1 MEIAQDIQEAL
12 KDMISSR
19 PIHEVNNKTVS
30 KDVYNTNDIYEF
42 KIRKLFSSYCEV
54 IDDIT
59 GVTTY
64 LRGTGNLKL
73 FKGQTVKCRVL
84 SVKEKHLRIELVDV
98 SEFQRQEG
106 CLTEEKLSCFLTQR
120 ELSWNTKDF
129 IKLLLTDEK
138 EKSFESQCHSWIQSL
153 LNKKIDLN
161 TVKLDCSDILELSE
175 LLDLCADSERE
186 FYQERLSLLIE
197 QLSYYIKSAELI
209 ENENNPDSNDTPENF
224 VNSLFNKLK
233 VSGFVYHPLKHFNIL
248 SSLFLRRPELM
259 NGRIK
264 EFLDIICHR
273 NMESWKKEPF
283 NSAIIKLLELYI
295 RESDGRIDKTKDN
308 YDLIKNNEQ
317 ALALQLLLLQNTPDT
332 SIADSRLN
340 TARLCIVSSY
350 LYPLHPEWLVDCA
363 FHFLFHS
370 SDKLMSYTIDKA
382 ALLPHYIASLYPC
395 GPIDTI
401 NSFTQNK
408 IKLQISDK
416 GIHLISTNSSYS
428 RYPVF
433 PKNLGLW
440 QGLQVFMGSKPSVNL
455 ANVKANDLTPYEAAW
470 EEIENELFNFSKIV
484 NTPIV
489 KKRKK
494 HKIGEHVRISF
505 IRQDTSNPK
514 KYYCQIEDEI
524 GGEGF
529 ILISDIVP
537 YNIITSLRHFLAP
550 DGSRLVFVAKI
561 IEEYDDFFHFS
572 MLREIKDSMLDYY
585 NYDEDIICTVGAAV
599 AKGWAA
605 PAVSKEGISISIK
618 NASDFEGVTKNSI
631 VVCKMIGKGTGTFHL
646 QCDMEAFTAYDFDL
660 NSAFRILMENYAV
673 DRISEDFTQQE
684 EEDILE
690 SDRVLDESYVR
701 EVIFLID
708 RMALIDKDYVKAYN
722 YLAFARTLSML
733 IGWEAQAAYYK
744 GRMDIITMLHYFA
757 KNSKVDEERL
767 GELENVN
774 SELFANNVILRDRFM
789 QLQAVSFLDKPEHN
803 GELFDLTKAGKSISD
818 LASLVLAYNIT
829 KANKMDSTA
838 NDIHNRIKQ
847 ILNLKGFETGLKL
860 YGSGIEATDTEYK
873 TSLVFTANSKNSTPN
888 PEKQMEEI
896 LKVINSFLNTSGGT
910 LYVGVNDYGLGTGVD
925 DDLNSAVYY
934 GDKDKYLR
942 AIPDAM
948 ALRWGNSLAATY
960 IEDIRFDES
969 NNDKMVL
976 IVKIRPHQSGVPING
991 FWYVRVGS
999 SKRKLNKQEFME
1011 YQRLNRKLPE
1021 EIDDSNLAI
1030 GNAQFSGDEVKPAE
1044 KPLVISKD
1052 DEVRTSRIR
1061 KNVFAEYLDPE
1072 NYTEPIGFFKFLS
1085 GGKFRKIDE
1094 YDYDDQSLLTLTV
1107 LDKEMKYYLVLG
1119 YANGH
1124 IVKVPVEELMDYQH
1138 RDYSRYADSKLMF
1151 ASIASPED
1159 GVMIISKEN
1168 KTHPKVVMRL
1178 DSLSKFDEGKL
1189 MDPGQLPCNEGLM
1202 SEVMGYEVIP
1212 AKHLHDFDGIL
1223 DKRKTFVGYPSNNVT
1238 KPMVNMLHLWG
1249 IDEI

>member
-1 MEIAQDIQEAL
+1 MEIAPDIQEAL

-19 PIHEVNNKTVS
+19 PIHDVNNKTVS

-54 IDDIT
+54 IDDLT
-59 GVTTY
+59 GITTY
-64 LRGTGNLKL
+64 LRDTGNLKL

-84 SVKEKHLRIELVDV
+84 SVKEKHPRIELVDV
-98 SEFQRQEG
+98 SEFQKKEG
-106 CLTEEKLSCFLTQR
+106 CLTEEKLSCFLVQR

-129 IKLLLTDEK
+129 IRLLLTDEK

-186 FYQERLSLLIE
+186 FYQDRLSLLIE

-209 ENENNPDSNDTPENF
+209 ENENDPDSNDTPEHF

-248 SSLFLRRPELM
+248 SSLFLRRPDIM

-317 ALALQLLLLQNTPDT
+317 ALALQLLLLQNTSDT

-350 LYPLHPEWLVDCA
+350 LYPLHPEWLIDNA

-395 GPIDTI
+395 GAIDTI

-416 GIHLISTNSSYS
+416 GIFLLPTGVTTGLN
-428 RYPVF
+428 PVF
-433 PKNLGLW
+433 PNNLGLW
-440 QGLQVFMGSKPSVNL
+440 QGIQVFLKSKPSVNL
-455 ANVKANDLTPYEAAW
+455 AKTKPNDLTPYEKIW
-470 EEIENELFNFSKIV
+470 EEIEYELFNVS
-484 NTPIV
+484 PILSTSTA
-489 KKRKK
+489 KKKKK
-494 HKIGEHVRISF
+494 HKIGDQVRISF
-505 IRQDTSNPK
+505 ISQNDYNAK
-514 KYYCQIEDEI
+514 EFYCHIEDEI
-524 GGEGF
+524 GGEGY
-529 ILISDIVP
+529 INIGDIVP
-537 YNIITSLRHFLAP
+537 YTFTPSLRHFLAF
-550 DGSRLVFVAKI
+550 DGSRYVFEARIVDEVDGYFI
-561 IEEYDDFFHFS
+561 FS
-572 MLREIKDSMLDYY
+572 MFKEIKESVLEYY
-585 NYDEDIICTVGAAV
+585 SYYEDIICSVGGFPNSAGV
-599 AKGWAA
+599 A
-605 PAVSKEGISISIK
+605 PAVTKEGISVSIA
-618 NASDFEGVTKNSI
+618 NAADFKGIGKNSI
-631 VVCKMIGKGTGTFHL
+631 VCCRLMGKGPGTFHL
-646 QCDMEAFTAYDFDL
+646 QCEMEAFTAYDFDL
-660 NSAFRILMENYAV
+660 NSAFRNLMETYAV

-774 SELFANNVILRDRFM
+774 SELFSNNVILRDRFM

-803 GELFDLTKAGKSISD
+803 DELFNLTKAGKSISD

-847 ILNLKGFETGLKL
+847 QLNLKGFETGLKL

-873 TSLVFTANSKNSTPN
+873 TSLVFTANGKNNIPN
-888 PEKQMEEI
+888 PEKQMEES

-925 DDLNSAVYY
+925 DDLNSTVYY

-960 IEDIRFDES
+960 I
-969 NNDKMVL
+969 
-976 IVKIRPHQSGVPING
+976 
-991 FWYVRVGS
+991 
-999 SKRKLNKQEFME
+999 
-1011 YQRLNRKLPE
+1011 
-1021 EIDDSNLAI
+1021 
-1030 GNAQFSGDEVKPAE
+1030 
-1044 KPLVISKD
+1044 
-1052 DEVRTSRIR
+1052 
-1061 KNVFAEYLDPE
+1061 
-1072 NYTEPIGFFKFLS
+1072 
-1085 GGKFRKIDE
+1085 
-1094 YDYDDQSLLTLTV
+1094 
-1107 LDKEMKYYLVLG
+1107 
-1119 YANGH
+1119 
-1124 IVKVPVEELMDYQH
+1124 
-1138 RDYSRYADSKLMF
+1138 
-1151 ASIASPED
+1151 
-1159 GVMIISKEN
+1159 
-1168 KTHPKVVMRL
+1168 
-1178 DSLSKFDEGKL
+1178 
-1189 MDPGQLPCNEGLM
+1189 
-1202 SEVMGYEVIP
+1202 
-1212 AKHLHDFDGIL
+1212 
-1223 DKRKTFVGYPSNNVT
+1223 
-1238 KPMVNMLHLWG
+1238 
-1249 IDEI
+1249 